1 MKQTTAGGLATFAYK
16 LPPLWLDVTHANT
29 SKTYRLTASSAES
42 GFLISS
48 VLSDRQQFA
57 DLLANPESA
66 ATIRNLK
73 NTAVKSIRIHTSDA
87 SERYFFEKDIEI
99 AFDEVVVSQTVP
111 AISMQF
117 QSFQ

>member
-1 MKQTTAGGLATFAYK
+1 M
-16 LPPLWLDVTHANT
+16 THANT
-29 SKTYRLTASSAES
+29 SKTYRLTTS
-42 GFLISS
+42 GFPISP
-48 VLSDRQQFA
+48 VLSDRQQFD

-66 ATIRNLK
+66 ATIRNCK

-87 SERYFFEKDIEI
+87 SERYFVEKDIEI
-99 AFDEVVVSQTVP
+99 VFDEVVVSQPVP

>member
-99 AFDEVVVSQTVP
+99 AFDEVVVSQPVP